1 MAKKSLLEEA
11 IAEAKQVRQAAIH
24 NAVKQLEENLTP
36 SIKEALANQL
46 EEELDESDVE
56 EESLEEAAN
65 SGFTEVKPKAE
76 KKLDEADDEEDA
88 EAEEEKADDDE
99 AKADAEEAEADDD
112 EDAAKDDEADAEA
125 EEEKAEEDKEDAE
138 EDKEDAEA
146 EEEPSDDD
154 SISDLTVGQLKDM
167 ILGIIASANPTPA
180 PEGDMG
186 ADMEAADVEGAGEEE
201 APIEGDEAAEEVP
214 ADVPAEDAEN
224 DENDEE
230 IDLAEILK
238 ELEEEFMATDKRGK
252 EHDKPAGEDDVCQ
265 DREIQELK
273 DKLAAKEKELEEVN
287 SKVTELAE
295 SIKATNLLN
304 SKLLYTSRILSQKNL
319 NLSDEQKATVIKTL
333 DEAKS
338 PKEVKAS
345 YKTLCESFKSGKD
358 VLREGRRFASRSAGR
373 STAATN
379 NVIPV
384 DDTVRRMQQLAG
396 IIE

>member
-11 IAEAKQVRQAAIH
+11 IAEAKQVREAAIH

-36 SIKEALANQL
+36 SIKEALANKL
-46 EEELDESDVE
+46 AEEMDIDENE
-56 EESLEEAAN
+56 EESLDEAVN

-76 KKLDEADDEEDA
+76 KKLDEADAEEKTEDA
-88 EAEEEKADDDE
+88 EDDE
-99 AKADAEEAEADDD
+99 AKADAEEAEASED
-112 EDAAKDDEADAEA
+112 EEEAEKHDEEAEDDEAA
-125 EEEKAEEDKEDAE
+125 EEEAPADDAE
-138 EDKEDAEA
+138 ES

-167 ILGIIASANPTPA
+167 ILNIIATANPAPA

-252 EHDKPAGEDDVCQ
+252 EHDKPAGEDDICQ

-273 DKLAAKEKELEEVN
+273 NKLAAKEKELEEVN

-295 SIKATNLLN
+295 SLKATNLLN

-345 YKTLCESFKSGKD
+345 YKTLCESFKSSKD
-358 VLREGRRFASRSAGR
+358 VLKEGRRFASRSAGR
-373 STAATN
+373 STAANN

>member
-76 KKLDEADDEEDA
+76 KKLDEADEEDA

-125 EEEKAEEDKEDAE
+125 EKEKAK

-167 ILGIIASANPTPA
+167 ILGIIATANPTPA

-252 EHDKPAGEDDVCQ
+252 EHDKPSGKDDICQ

-295 SIKATNLLN
+295 SIKSTNLLN
-304 SKLLYTSRILSQKNL
+304 SKLLYTSRILSQRNL

-345 YKTLCESFKSGKD
+345 YKTLCESFKSSRD
-358 VLREGRRFASRSAGR
+358 VLKEGRRFASRSAGR

>member
-76 KKLDEADDEEDA
+76 KKLDEADEEDA

-99 AKADAEEAEADDD
+99 AKADAEEAEANDD

-125 EEEKAEEDKEDAE
+125 EEEEAK

-167 ILGIIASANPTPA
+167 ILGIIATANPTPA

-186 ADMEAADVEGAGEEE
+186 VDMEAADVEGAGEEE

-214 ADVPAEDAEN
+214 ANVPAEDAEN

-252 EHDKPAGEDDVCQ
+252 EHDKPSGKDDICQ

-295 SIKATNLLN
+295 SIKSTNLLN
-304 SKLLYTSRILSQKNL
+304 SKLLYTSRILSQRNL

-345 YKTLCESFKSGKD
+345 YKTLCESFKSSRD
-358 VLREGRRFASRSAGR
+358 VLKEGRRFASRSAGR

-379 NVIPV
+379 NVISV

>member
-76 KKLDEADDEEDA
+76 KKLDEADEEDA

-125 EEEKAEEDKEDAE
+125 EEEEAK

-167 ILGIIASANPTPA
+167 ILGIIATANPTPA

-252 EHDKPAGEDDVCQ
+252 EHDKPSGKDDICQ

-295 SIKATNLLN
+295 SIKSTNLLN
-304 SKLLYTSRILSQKNL
+304 SKLLYTSRILSQRNL

-333 DEAKS
+333 DEAKT

-345 YKTLCESFKSGKD
+345 YKTLCESFKSSRD
-358 VLREGRRFASRSAGR
+358 VLKEGRRFASRSAGR

-379 NVIPV
+379 SVISV

>member
-76 KKLDEADDEEDA
+76 KKLEEADEEDA

-125 EEEKAEEDKEDAE
+125 EEEKAK

-167 ILGIIASANPTPA
+167 ILGIIATANPTPA

-201 APIEGDEAAEEVP
+201 VPIEGDEAAEEVP

-252 EHDKPAGEDDVCQ
+252 EHDKPSSKDDICQ

-295 SIKATNLLN
+295 SIKSTNLLN
-304 SKLLYTSRILSQKNL
+304 SKLLYTSRILSQRNL

-333 DEAKS
+333 DEAKT

-345 YKTLCESFKSGKD
+345 YKTLCESFKSSRD
-358 VLREGRRFASRSAGR
+358 VLKEGRRFASRSAGR

-379 NVIPV
+379 NVISV